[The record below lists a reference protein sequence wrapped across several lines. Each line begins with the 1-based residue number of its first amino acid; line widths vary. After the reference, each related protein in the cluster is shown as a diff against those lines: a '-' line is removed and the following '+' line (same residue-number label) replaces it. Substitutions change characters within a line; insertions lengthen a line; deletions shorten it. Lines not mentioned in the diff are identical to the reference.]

1 MRTRWFDWLVD
12 VLLALNTA
20 AMVAEQ
26 LAMPDAEGEGRAG
39 WSGLE
44 LGFAMAFA
52 LEMVCTL
59 S

>member
-12 VLLALNTA
+12 ALLALNTA

-26 LAMPDAEGEGRAG
+26 LTVPDADSEGRSG

-44 LGFAMAFA
+44 LGFATAFA